1 MSVGEIVDIVL
12 SILSFLLAAISVVT
26 VIITLKQNKKMI
38 ENNSL
43 QLKEMQEEYRL
54 SIQPLLE
61 FQNAGFRLDRPRFFY
76 SPPED
81 EYAFLSR
88 YRFKTELKNIS
99 QVPAICIDVT
109 AILYVFRDNDKKALK
124 TITRRISAISGNNEK
139 AAVEIMFPGDS
150 IHLLYE
156 ALRENS
162 TKYLPQITV
171 MATYKNACGGCFLCE
186 KTFILMLSEEDE
198 ATARAWH
205 TAMSSE
211 KIRAKEVIREL
222 QLTRETD
229 DTRWE
234 CLFESEKS
242 SFDEG
247 LGNPEVAEL
256 NLNCREIAE
265 KYNFKVLSKEEYE
278 KYSEDYHYGHFIYKQ
293 SHCPVKKQIENKAAI

>member
-1 MSVGEIVDIVL
+1 MDFFPVCQRGL
-12 SILSFLLAAISVVT
+12 P
-26 VIITLKQNKKMI
+26 KK
-38 ENNSL
+38 
-43 QLKEMQEEYRL
+43 
-54 SIQPLLE
+54 
-61 FQNAGFRLDRPRFFY
+61 
-76 SPPED
+76 
-81 EYAFLSR
+81 
-88 YRFKTELKNIS
+88 T
-99 QVPAICIDVT
+99 
-109 AILYVFRDNDKKALK
+109 
-124 TITRRISAISGNNEK
+124 
-139 AAVEIMFPGDS
+139 
-150 IHLLYE
+150 
-156 ALRENS
+156 
-162 TKYLPQITV
+162 
-171 MATYKNACGGCFLCE
+171 
-186 KTFILMLSEEDE
+186 MLSEEDE

-278 KYSEDYHYGHFIYKQ
+278 KYSEDHHYGHFIYKQ
-293 SHCPVKKQIENKAAI
+293 SHCPVKKQIENKDAI

>member
-43 QLKEMQEEYRL
+43 QLREMQEEYRL

-61 FQNAGFRLDRPRFFY
+61 FQNVGFCLDRPRFFY

-109 AILYVFRDNDKKALK
+109 AILYVFRDNDRKALK
-124 TITRRISAISGNNEK
+124 TITRRISAISGNDEK
-139 AAVEIMFPGDS
+139 AAVEIMFSGDS

-186 KTFILMLSEEDE
+186 KSIYTYVVRRGRGDGSCM
-198 ATARAWH
+198 A
-205 TAMSSE
+205 
-211 KIRAKEVIREL
+211 
-222 QLTRETD
+222 
-229 DTRWE
+229 
-234 CLFESEKS
+234 
-242 SFDEG
+242 
-247 LGNPEVAEL
+247 
-256 NLNCREIAE
+256 
-265 KYNFKVLSKEEYE
+265 
-278 KYSEDYHYGHFIYKQ
+278 YSN
-293 SHCPVKKQIENKAAI
+293 V

>member
-1 MSVGEIVDIVL
+1 
-12 SILSFLLAAISVVT
+12 
-26 VIITLKQNKKMI
+26 
-38 ENNSL
+38 
-43 QLKEMQEEYRL
+43 
-54 SIQPLLE
+54 
-61 FQNAGFRLDRPRFFY
+61 
-76 SPPED
+76 
-81 EYAFLSR
+81 
-88 YRFKTELKNIS
+88 
-99 QVPAICIDVT
+99 
-109 AILYVFRDNDKKALK
+109 
-124 TITRRISAISGNNEK
+124 
-139 AAVEIMFPGDS
+139 MFSGDS

-186 KTFILMLSEEDE
+186 KTFILTLSEEDE

-211 KIRAKEVIREL
+211 KTRAKEVIREL

-229 DTRWE
+229 HTRWE

>member
-1 MSVGEIVDIVL
+1 MSVGQIVDIVL

-61 FQNAGFRLDRPRFFY
+61 FQNAGFYLDRPRFFY

-81 EYAFLSR
+81 EYVFLSR

-109 AILYVFRDNDKKALK
+109 AILYVFRDNDRKALK
-124 TITRRISAISGNNEK
+124 TITRRISAISGNDEK
-139 AAVEIMFPGDS
+139 AAVEIMFSGDS

-211 KIRAKEVIREL
+211 KIRAK
-222 QLTRETD
+222 
-229 DTRWE
+229 
-234 CLFESEKS
+234 KS
-242 SFDEG
+242 F
-247 LGNPEVAEL
+247 GN
-256 NLNCREIAE
+256 
-265 KYNFKVLSKEEYE
+265 YN
-278 KYSEDYHYGHFIYKQ
+278 
-293 SHCPVKKQIENKAAI
+293 